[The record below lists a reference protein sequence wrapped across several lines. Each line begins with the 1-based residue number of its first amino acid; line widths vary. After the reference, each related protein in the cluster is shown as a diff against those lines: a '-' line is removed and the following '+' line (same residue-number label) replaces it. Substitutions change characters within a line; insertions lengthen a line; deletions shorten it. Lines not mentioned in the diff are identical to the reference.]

1 MKIKLTCQHCGRE
14 SLVQQV
20 VDNQG
25 HCPWD
30 GIAFQPHYTAVL
42 VEDLQM
48 AELAGAALEGA
59 LERIAGVEPAL
70 VIDSDSVLRRIR
82 ASLDD
87 LEKGRK
93 PAPA

>member
-14 SLVQQV
+14 VLVQQV

-30 GIAFQPHYTAVL
+30 GIAFQPDYTAVL
-42 VEDLQM
+42 MEDLLR
-48 AELAGAALEGA
+48 AELTGTALEGA
-59 LERIAGVEPAL
+59 LDRIAGVEPAF
-70 VIDSDSVLRRIR
+70 VIDRESVLGRIQ
-82 ASLDD
+82 ASLDE

>member
-1 MKIKLTCQHCGRE
+1 VKIKLTHLVCGRE
-14 SLVQQV
+14 VLVQQV

-30 GIAFQPHYTAVL
+30 GIAFQASYTAVL
-42 VEDLQM
+42 VADLQQ
-48 AELAGAALEGA
+48 AELAGNALEGA
-59 LERIAGVEPAL
+59 LERIAGLDPAF
-70 VIDSDSVLRRIR
+70 VVDEESVLGRIR

-87 LEKGRK
+87 LAKGRK

>member
-1 MKIKLTCQHCGRE
+1 MKIKMTCQHCGRE

-30 GIAFQPHYTAVL
+30 GIAFQPQYTAVL
-42 VEDLQM
+42 VEDLRQ
-48 AELAGAALEGA
+48 AELAGNALEGA
-59 LERIAGVEPAL
+59 LERIAGMDPAM
-70 VIDSDSVLRRIR
+70 VIDEESVLGRIR

-87 LEKGRK
+87 LARGRK
-93 PAPA
+93 PALS

>member
-1 MKIKLTCQHCGRE
+1 VKIKLTCQHCGRE
-14 SLVQQV
+14 SLVRQV

-30 GIAFQPHYTAVL
+30 GIAFQPNYTAVL
-42 VEDLQM
+42 VEDLQR
-48 AELAGAALEGA
+48 AEVAGTALEGA
-59 LERIAGVEPAL
+59 LDRIAGVEPAM
-70 VIDSDSVLRRIR
+70 VIDQESVLGRIR
-82 ASLDD
+82 ASLDA

>member
-1 MKIKLTCQHCGRE
+1 MKIRLTCQHCGRD

-42 VEDLQM
+42 VEDLQK
-48 AELAGAALEGA
+48 AELAGNALEGA
-59 LERIAGVEPAL
+59 LERIAGMDPNF
-70 VIDSDSVLRRIR
+70 VIDEDSVLLRIR

-87 LEKGRK
+87 LQKGRK
-93 PAPA
+93 PALS

>member
-1 MKIKLTCQHCGRE
+1 VKIKLTCQHCGRVV
-14 SLVQQV
+14 LVRQV

-30 GIAFQPHYTAVL
+30 GIAFQPNYTAVL
-42 VEDLQM
+42 VEDLQR
-48 AELAGAALEGA
+48 AEVAGDALEGA
-59 LERIAGVEPAL
+59 LERIAGYEPSF
-70 VIDSDSVLRRIR
+70 VIDEESLLGRIR
-82 ASLDD
+82 AALDE